1 MPDFGVSLGMLTLG
15 VQIRLGWITCGRIA
29 TAGVAPTNRFIRKDL
44 IMSDAF
50 ICRSSA
56 LLNDSPRFFT
66 VYLRAFLLAL
76 VVWLASS
83 PSHAINVGDTLVID
97 NLKTIDG
104 QTITRES
111 LAGKYVVVE
120 VFATWCPYCHRQNL
134 NLVELVKRLQ
144 GLPMQ
149 VIALS
154 IDRKPEAVPPY
165 IEKNG
170 LNFPVAMMTPEL
182 EKAIGKR
189 QGIPELYVVDPS
201 GKVVQKDYG
210 EMIDLDV
217 WDLINYVKK

>member
-1 MPDFGVSLGMLTLG
+1 MIS
-15 VQIRLGWITCGRIA
+15 A
-29 TAGVAPTNRFIRKDL
+29 TAVNPVLQMIPFASHIQRLSLRVL
-44 IMSDAF
+44 I
-50 ICRSSA
+50 A
-56 LLNDSPRFFT
+56 LSILLMVST
-66 VYLRAFLLAL
+66 VN
-76 VVWLASS
+76 
-83 PSHAINVGDTLVID
+83 AIEVGDTLAID

-104 QTITRES
+104 QTITKES

-120 VFATWCPYCHRQNL
+120 VFATWCPYCHRQNI
-134 NLVELVKRLQ
+134 NLIELVKRLE

-165 IEKNG
+165 VEKHG

-189 QGIPELYVVDPS
+189 QGIPELYVVDPQ

>member
-1 MPDFGVSLGMLTLG
+1 MINAMAVRPISQITPFVRLTQRLCLRVLLTLS
-15 VQIRLGWITCGRIA
+15 IILA
-29 TAGVAPTNRFIRKDL
+29 ASTA
-44 IMSDAF
+44 
-50 ICRSSA
+50 SA
-56 LLNDSPRFFT
+56 
-66 VYLRAFLLAL
+66 
-76 VVWLASS
+76 
-83 PSHAINVGDTLVID
+83 IEVGDTLIID

-104 QTITRES
+104 QTITKEN

-120 VFATWCPYCHRQNL
+120 VFATWCPYCHRQNI
-134 NLVELVKRLQ
+134 NLIELVKRLD

-154 IDRKPEAVPPY
+154 IDRKPDAVPPY
-165 IEKNG
+165 VEKHG

-189 QGIPELYVVDPS
+189 QGIPELYVVDPQ

>member
-1 MPDFGVSLGMLTLG
+1 MVNMMMGCAPWRSTGFASLL
-15 VQIRLGWITCGRIA
+15 QRL
-29 TAGVAPTNRFIRKDL
+29 
-44 IMSDAF
+44 
-50 ICRSSA
+50 CRQS
-56 LLNDSPRFFT
+56 
-66 VYLRAFLLAL
+66 VLAL
-76 VVWLASS
+76 SVMLMLSTA
-83 PSHAINVGDTLVID
+83 HAIEVGDTLAID

-104 QTITRES
+104 QTITKES

-120 VFATWCPYCHRQNL
+120 VFATWCPYCHRQNM
-134 NLVELVKRLQ
+134 NLIELVKRLD

-165 IEKNG
+165 VQKHG

-189 QGIPELYVVDPS
+189 QGIPELYVVDPQ